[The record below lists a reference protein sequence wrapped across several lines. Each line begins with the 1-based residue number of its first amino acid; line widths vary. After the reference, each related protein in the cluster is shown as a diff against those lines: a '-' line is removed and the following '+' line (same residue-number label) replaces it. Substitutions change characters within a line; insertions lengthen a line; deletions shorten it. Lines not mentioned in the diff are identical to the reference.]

1 MHDWSILVFTICY
14 TAGVGLM
21 GAVTLSGILLKQKL
35 GPSLFYSTTRD
46 TIVLG
51 CILAALGLAASF
63 GHLGY
68 PLNAPNAIRH
78 VATSALSREI
88 VLASAFIGAAC
99 LTALISLR
107 AGRVPLV
114 AVVGCFVIGLLSVWF
129 MGDIYRNASVVTW
142 MHVNT
147 HVMLFGGL
155 VLMGAIVGFV
165 LIGPK
170 VARIV
175 GFSGVLPLLGW
186 TTALVLI
193 GIAAQL
199 AVLPSY
205 VTAIHANPMNAV
217 VTYALHP
224 LEIFQSQTEMRLL
237 RWLVSFAGAALLLCA
252 AWRALRDKESSGFT
266 LTFTATVLLLAGE
279 IVGRY
284 LFYTIYA

>member
-21 GAVTLSGILLKQKL
+21 GAVSLSGLLLRDRL
-35 GPSLFYSTTRD
+35 GPALFYSATRD
-46 TIVLG
+46 TILLACVLAG
-51 CILAALGLAASF
+51 LGLAASF

-88 VLASAFIGAAC
+88 VVASAFIGAAC
-99 LTALISLR
+99 LTALASLR
-107 AGRVPLV
+107 WGRVPLSAV
-114 AVVGCFVIGLLSVWF
+114 AGCFLIGLLSVWF
-129 MGDIYRNASVVTW
+129 MGDIYRNASIVTW
-142 MHVNT
+142 MHANT

-155 VLMGAIVGFV
+155 ALMGAIVGFA

-170 VARIV
+170 VARVI
-175 GFSGVLPLLGW
+175 GFAGVLPLLGW
-186 TTALVLI
+186 TVALVLV

-217 VTYALHP
+217 VTYALDP
-224 LEIFQSQTEMRLL
+224 LEIFQAQNEMRLI
-237 RWLVSFAGAALLLCA
+237 RWLVSFTGAALLLYA
-252 AWRALRDKESSGFT
+252 LWRALRSKESAGFA
-266 LTFTATVLLLAGE
+266 LTFTAAVLLVAGE
-279 IVGRY
+279 VVGRY